1 VTLGPVSYV
10 VLGLLD
16 RDGPSTPYELKAAV
30 GRGVAAFW
38 PFPHSQIYAET
49 QRLTGFGLLAEERED
64 VGRRRRTYRVTAAG
78 RGALRAWLAE
88 PTTEEPQLR
97 SLALLQLYF
106 GQLAEPSD
114 IAALAGA
121 QLRMHAGRLDGL
133 DRVIGRL
140 TERGDPPW
148 QLTVAHLLRD
158 ADTAMVAHWQ
168 RIRDTLSAPP
178 PP

>member
-1 VTLGPVSYV
+1 MTLGPVSYV

-78 RGALRAWLAE
+78 RK
-88 PTTEEPQLR
+88 
-97 SLALLQLYF
+97 
-106 GQLAEPSD
+106 
-114 IAALAGA
+114 
-121 QLRMHAGRLDGL
+121 AGREEAE
-133 DRVIGRL
+133 RL
-140 TERGDPPW
+140 AD
-148 QLTVAHLLRD
+148 LLRI
-158 ADTAMVAHWQ
+158 ARAKKILRGEYV
-168 RIRDTLSAPP
+168 
-178 PP
+178 